1 MATNSGWLTIR
12 EVSKRTQVPS
22 KTLRYWEEIGVLL
35 KPKRSSHDYRLY
47 PPEVLERVAFIQK
60 AKSVGFTLTEI
71 RNLFQLAKQK
81 RATCADVV
89 SWAGQKI
96 RTLEDQIALL
106 SQIHDRLIAYQKEW
120 ESKLPCPPLSANEIC
135 CLIEGL
141 PLKQSEEGQRDA
153 ERLPAIRKRAKGP
166 D

>member
-1 MATNSGWLTIR
+1 MATDSEWLTIR

-22 KTLRYWEEIGVLL
+22 KTLRYWEEIDLL
-35 KPKRSSHDYRLY
+35 LRPKRSSHDYRLY
-47 PPEVLERVAFIQK
+47 PPEVLERVTFIQK
-60 AKSVGFTLTEI
+60 AKSVGFTLGEI
-71 RNLFQLAKQK
+71 RNLFRLAKQK

-96 RTLEDQIALL
+96 RALEEQIELL
-106 SQIHDRLIAYQKEW
+106 SQMHDRLIAYQKKW
-120 ESKLPCPPLSANEIC
+120 KSKLPCPPLSANEIC

-141 PLKQSEEGQRDA
+141 PLKQSEESRRGA
-153 ERLPAIRKRAKGP
+153 ERLPTVRKRAKGS